1 MKMTVRSPFA
11 GKPATWQVNDRNGN
25 PSFHVEPRI
34 LTPFRAMAVSFLST
48 VGTIAGIGYGLL
60 SVANADNPDAG
71 MLATAIIVPLIGGV
85 LLRQTLNSLFRKRVR
100 LMLTAQRF
108 SVRTFFGWKHYDR
121 ELPHR
126 FALLPHDWL
135 QAEQAS
141 NEYRMQQAQ
150 LARKPL
156 RKQRWY
162 ADSFHVSFDYL
173 GQRNDIMTVYG
184 PKEAVAIA
192 TRLKACDDVLD
203 AFARRGQG
211 TPLTPA
217 DEWGEQPGAIP
228 ETV

>member
-11 GKPATWQVNDRNGN
+11 GKPATWQVNDRHGN
-25 PSFHVEPRI
+25 PAFHVEPRI
-34 LTPFRAMAVSFLST
+34 LTPFRAMMVNFLTS
-48 VGTIAGIGYGLL
+48 VGVVAGMGYGLI
-60 SVANADNPDAG
+60 SAASADNPTPEMFIA
-71 MLATAIIVPLIGGV
+71 AIAVPAIGGIV
-85 LLRQTLNSLFRKRVR
+85 LSRTLNSLFRKRVR
-100 LMLTAQRF
+100 LMLTPQRF
-108 SVRTFFGWKHYDR
+108 SVRGFFGWKHYDR

-141 NEYRMQQAQ
+141 NEYQMQQAQ
-150 LARKPL
+150 LARKPY
-156 RKQRWY
+156 RKHRWY
-162 ADSFHVSFDYL
+162 SNSFHVSFDYL

-184 PKEAVAIA
+184 QKEAVAIA

-211 TPLTPA
+211 TPLTPT
-217 DEWGEQPGAIP
+217 DEWGDQPGAIP